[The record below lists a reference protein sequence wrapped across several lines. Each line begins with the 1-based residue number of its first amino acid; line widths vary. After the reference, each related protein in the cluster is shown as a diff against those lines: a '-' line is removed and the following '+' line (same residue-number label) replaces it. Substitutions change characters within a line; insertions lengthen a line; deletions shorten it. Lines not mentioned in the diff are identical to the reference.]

1 MPLLIMESPGPDR
14 PNANFQSQ
22 LNSRLLAARTIVVNE
37 PLTTTAAGSITQQLT
52 LLAAESDEPIHIMMS
67 HAPGGDTEAGLSVY
81 DLIRSLDAPVTILGS
96 GRIAGAGL
104 LAFVGAAA
112 ERRFAL
118 PHARFRLEEPT
129 AAEEPGR
136 VADLERAAAAA
147 ADRRERVVA
156 LLAAATG
163 QSDEQ
168 IAEDLAAQRTFE
180 ADEAATY
187 GLIERV
193 VQSRKEIQ

>member
-1 MPLLIMESPGPDR
+1 MEYPGPHR
-14 PNANFQSQ
+14 PNSPFQSQ
-22 LNSRLLAARTIVVNE
+22 LNSRLLDARTIVLNE
-37 PLTTTAAGSITQQLT
+37 PLTPAAAGSLAQQLT
-52 LLAAESDEPIHIMMS
+52 LLAAESGDPIRVMMS
-67 HAPGGDTEAGLSVY
+67 HVPGGDTDAGLSTY
-81 DLIRSLDAPVTILGS
+81 DCLRSLEAPVTILGS

-129 AAEEPGR
+129 GRADPGR
-136 VADLERAAAAA
+136 AADLERAAA

-163 QSDEQ
+163 QSGERV
-168 IAEDLAAQRTFE
+168 AEDLAARRTVE